1 MVNLSLMK
9 DKAQYIDLL
18 NETHTWPVEY
28 LFKFIAKKEFV
39 DQVLEIFP
47 NEEISTNK
55 SKNGN
60 YISFSMK
67 KIVRSAE
74 EVLEIYE
81 LIQTI
86 EGVISL

>member
-1 MVNLSLMK
+1 MK
-9 DKAQYIDLL
+9 DKVQYIDLL

-39 DQVLEIFP
+39 DQVLELFP
-47 NEEISTNK
+47 NEKISTNK

-60 YISFSMK
+60 YISYSMK
-67 KIVRSAE
+67 KVVNSAE
-74 EVLEIYE
+74 EVLRVYE
-81 LIQTI
+81 MIQTI

>member
-1 MVNLSLMK
+1 MK

-39 DQVLEIFP
+39 DQVLDLFP
-47 NEEISTNK
+47 LEKIETNK

-67 KIVRSAE
+67 KVVKSAE

-81 LIQTI
+81 MIQTI
-86 EGVISL
+86 KGVISL